1 MTSIIFSNAMPHPE
15 SNNDS
20 SAISKGLYD
29 LDLPEVAPDEVP
41 LPHPEPSFALQME
54 HALFLLKARGP
65 DFYEKRLATMNPEP
79 FHIP

>member
-1 MTSIIFSNAMPHPE
+1 MPHPA

-20 SAISKGLYD
+20 SAISNGIFD
-29 LDLPEVAPDEVP
+29 LDLPEVAADGVP

-79 FHIP
+79 FCIP